1 MDMNG
6 AEKRRVVNSLNRVAG
21 HTKGIKGMVHSGRCI
36 SEILLQLSAIR
47 AGTLKV
53 QVQVLKTCFSG
64 KRYSAQELKEMSSLV
79 VQYPS

>member
-1 MDMNG
+1 MNG
-6 AEKRRVVNSLNRVAG
+6 AERRRVVNSLNRVAG

-53 QVQVLKTCFSG
+53 QVQVLRACFSDKG
-64 KRYSAQELKEMSSLV
+64 RSKQELKEMSSLV
-79 VQYPS
+79 TQYSS